1 MRESNPQISRVGDFL
16 WLLSMFDKNLS
27 YLNLFIHFW
36 KHHHYIWENIFER
49 IMSTKNPQY
58 LVYPDLYSYLMN
70 THISSFYPN
79 GYIHTLHF
87 HLVNY

>member
-70 THISSFYPN
+70 IFLLFILMDIFTL
-79 GYIHTLHF
+79 YIF
-87 HLVNY
+87 IW